1 MTDAASDAKPAPEG
15 QAAPSETRRWPGVW
29 PWAIV
34 TGALALLVAT
44 LIAMLVLR
52 EPEIVE
58 VAGPAPPQLEPTP
71 EVIAR
76 AEALRREIS
85 VKEDALRRQLA
96 NLDPPQ
102 CIAPE
107 APDSDLLDGIRER
120 EAPNLRRWQGLLQP
134 VVGPSD
140 FMPPAEDGPI
150 PEATAADEAVAPRA
164 PGAPAAALDTA
175 ALRDLLER
183 TSIFVF
189 GLTQEARP
197 SISSGSAFFISDTLL
212 VTNRHVVADLRPD
225 KIYVAGS
232 ALRTATQAE
241 TVAIS
246 PPGGPGTE
254 DFAVL
259 RLVGGKAPAVA
270 RMSRQ
275 VDKLTPVVAAGY
287 PGMSLLSD
295 SGFQDLIRGDLTAAP
310 DLNMNRGEVRSIRQ
324 LGAITQVV
332 HTADVLK
339 GYSGG
344 PLFDGCGR
352 VVGVNTFIQVNR
364 EQAAKLNN
372 ALAMADLLAFLARN
386 GLQADIDDAPCE
398 GG

>member
-1 MTDAASDAKPAPEG
+1 MTDAASDAKPTPEG
-15 QAAPSETRRWPGVW
+15 QEAPGKARFWPGFW

-34 TGALALLVAT
+34 TGVLAILVAALWAT
-44 LIAMLVLR
+44 LALR

-58 VAGPAPPQLEPTP
+58 VAGPAPPQLEPAP

-76 AEALRREIS
+76 AEALRREILA
-85 VKEDALRRQLA
+85 KEAELKTRLA
-96 NLDPPQ
+96 SLDPPQ
-102 CIAPE
+102 CVAPE
-107 APDSDLLDGIRER
+107 APDPELLDGIREQ
-120 EAPNLRRWQGLLQP
+120 EAPNLRRWRNLLQP

-140 FMPPAEDGPI
+140 FMPPADGPDV
-150 PEATAADEAVAPRA
+150 EATGAEDTVTPRA
-164 PGAPAAALDTA
+164 PGASAPALDTA
-175 ALRDLLER
+175 ALRNLLER

-189 GLTQEARP
+189 GLTQAARP
-197 SISSGSAFFISDTLL
+197 GLSSGSAFFISDTLL
-212 VTNRHVVADLRPD
+212 VTNRHVVAELRPD
-225 KIYVAGS
+225 QIYVAGS
-232 ALRTATQAE
+232 ALRTATRAE

-246 PPGGPGTE
+246 PSGGPGTE

-259 RLVGGKAPAVA
+259 RLVSGQAPAVA
-270 RMSRQ
+270 RLTRRI
-275 VDKLTPVVAAGY
+275 DKLTPVIAAGY

-295 SGFQDLIRGDLTAAP
+295 SGFQDLIRGDRTAAP

-324 LGAITQVV
+324 LGSVTQVV

-352 VVGVNTFIQVNR
+352 AVGVNTFIQVNK
-364 EQAAKLNN
+364 EQAAKLNS
-372 ALAMADLLAFLARN
+372 ALAVEDLLAFLARN
-386 GLQADIDDAPCE
+386 GLRAEIDDTPCD